1 MAAQTGPNFDTS
13 ILFDAIII
21 GAGPAGLSAALA
33 LCRMKRPAVVFS
45 DGEFRNAKAHLAHT
59 ILSRDD
65 QPASEIRKI
74 GREQI
79 ERYGTTRFVERRVCK
94 ARKDGN
100 DFEVE
105 DDQGEKWR
113 AKKIVLAM
121 GVRDAFPDLE
131 GYADCWGQ
139 SIYQCLFCDGL
150 ERADRPAAMLG
161 FDSPMSLHFIGIM
174 FHIGCPIV
182 TILSNGPLK
191 PLDEAT
197 AEALKVAEASG
208 AKVDERRIRKLVH
221 HEDEQ
226 GIDVVFEDGDSFRIG
241 FLQHTPPTHVVAPN
255 LAEDLGV
262 EKLPDGRGGTLLKTS
277 QPFGETNLEGVFVT
291 GDAGVVM
298 KHFANAMALGVA
310 AGAGVSFQLGKE
322 EERELAKN
330 LVETNV

>member
-1 MAAQTGPNFDTS
+1 MSAQTGPNYDTS
-13 ILFDAIII
+13 FLFDATII

-33 LCRMKRPAVVFS
+33 LYRMKRPTVAFS
-45 DGEFRNAKAHLAHT
+45 DGEFRSAKAHRAHT

-94 ARKDGN
+94 ARRDGN
-100 DFEVE
+100 HFEVE
-105 DDQGEKWR
+105 DNQGEKWR

-121 GVRDAFPDLE
+121 DVRDAFPDVE
-131 GYADCWGQ
+131 VYAECWGQ